1 MAFMNTQSSK
11 VVVSTDNV
19 ASNNQLQ
26 QFQSLFTA
34 FSTNTNGMT
43 LPPAKQQQQ
52 GHGSALGTDD
62 KDEGPHDGRT
72 VPHHKSVDSLKHDVD
87 SSSKDTASRQS
98 PNPQQDAL
106 QHSLLKVSGANKRR
120 KLASQQ
126 LPAAHA
132 TEVKHNS
139 SNGNKKTK
147 PSSTVGMGRE
157 EKSGEETTY
166 TDGDLDQL
174 DNIGANTKN
183 ANIPIP
189 GSSIN
194 GRARRNLKAVRY
206 EEDFIVVDDSR
217 DSDEDYDDEPSDASS
232 ECEDGHDHIS
242 VREEDTPDDTRP
254 INYEEDMLDED
265 RPTNSDEDMLDEAPG
280 TTNRLGRRTIKRT
293 SSRTLE

>member
-1 MAFMNTQSSK
+1 MFQACMAFMNTQSSNAA
-11 VVVSTDNV
+11 VTADNT
-19 ASNNQLQ
+19 ATNNQLQ

-34 FSTNTNGMT
+34 FSTNTNGVT

-52 GHGSALGTDD
+52 GQWSALGTDD
-62 KDEGPHDGRT
+62 KDEGPHNGRT
-72 VPHHKSVDSLKHDVD
+72 VPHHKAVDSLEHDVD

-157 EKSGEETTY
+157 EMSGEE
-166 TDGDLDQL
+166 
-174 DNIGANTKN
+174 ANTQM
-183 ANIPIP
+183 
-189 GSSIN
+189 
-194 GRARRNLKAVRY
+194 V
-206 EEDFIVVDDSR
+206 
-217 DSDEDYDDEPSDASS
+217 
-232 ECEDGHDHIS
+232 
-242 VREEDTPDDTRP
+242 TW
-254 INYEEDMLDED
+254 
-265 RPTNSDEDMLDEAPG
+265 
-280 TTNRLGRRTIKRT
+280 T
-293 SSRTLE
+293 SSTISAQTRRMRMSLFPEAASMGAHVET